1 MQSTS
6 DTSHQSSIVPSAAA
20 AKNHAAKNGAN
31 PPVVQDELIANP
43 RCLTTAAIKQLQENK
58 DQKHISGQDY
68 VVQITRIRDIN
79 EGKASAAKESGKPQE
94 KKKANA
100 IKYK

>member
-6 DTSHQSSIVPSAAA
+6 DTSHQSSIVP
-20 AKNHAAKNGAN
+20 AAKNGAN
-31 PPVVQDELIANP
+31 PPVAAAELIANP

-79 EGKASAAKESGKPQE
+79 EGKASAAAKDSSGKPQE